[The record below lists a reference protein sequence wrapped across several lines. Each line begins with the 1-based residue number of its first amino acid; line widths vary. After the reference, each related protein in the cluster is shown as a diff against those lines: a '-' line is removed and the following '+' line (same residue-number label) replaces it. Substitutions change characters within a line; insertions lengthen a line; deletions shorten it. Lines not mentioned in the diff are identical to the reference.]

1 MANLFKK
8 RLMLKDKTTGEK
20 VKSDSKKWWGQYR
33 DALGILRHKPLAVD
47 KKVAQQMLNEILAK
61 IEKEKSGTIDPFDV
75 EMNKP
80 ITIHFDDYE
89 KHLRSK
95 NSNLRYVT
103 EVIKKIRRC
112 AEFNDWQRIKQI
124 RTSDVEN
131 FLLDLRETYGLSI
144 QTSNHYLKSLKAF
157 ARWLVRNLRMKFNPL
172 DVIEP
177 LNVRMDRRHDRRALS
192 MEEFTLLLHTAET
205 GPPAVGL
212 IGPDRA
218 MLYLL
223 AAWTGFRRGEL
234 GSLTFKSFNLKSN
247 NPTVSVQATYS
258 KHRRN
263 DIQVLHPDIVERLLK
278 WLEIRKPAT
287 DNEILFPISEKT
299 CGVDRRTSEM
309 MAFDLAFARN
319 VWINEAANDTERQER
334 AASDFLKYEDSTGKF
349 ADFHSLRHTFITNL
363 SRANVSPKVAQTLAR
378 HSDIR
383 LTMQI
388 YTHIDSDEQAA
399 AINSLPGLPPKNESA

>member
-8 RLMLKDKTTGEK
+8 KLMIKDKATGQK
-20 VKSDSKKWWGQYR
+20 VLSDSSKWWGQYR
-33 DALGILRHKPLAVD
+33 DALGIMRHKPLAVD
-47 KKVAQQMLNEILAK
+47 KRVAQQMLNDIMAK
-61 IEKEKSGTIDPFDV
+61 VEKEKSGTLDPFDA

-80 ITIHFDDYE
+80 IQIHIDNYE
-89 KHLRSK
+89 KHLKSK
-95 NSNLRYVT
+95 NNDARYIQEIVRKIKRCVT
-103 EVIKKIRRC
+103 
-112 AEFNDWQRIKQI
+112 FNKWQKIKQI
-124 RTSDVEN
+124 RVSDVEN
-131 FLLDLRETYGLSI
+131 FLLHLRDDEGLSI
-144 QTSNHYLKSLKAF
+144 QTSNHYLKALKAF
-157 ARWLVRNLRMKFNPL
+157 ARWLVRNQSLKSSPL
-172 DVIEP
+172 DCIEP
-177 LNVRMDRRHDRRALS
+177 LNVRIDRRHDRRPLT
-192 MEEFTLLLHTAET
+192 MDEFMRVLRVAET

-212 IGPDRA
+212 TGPDRA
-218 MLYLL
+218 MLYVL

-234 GSLTFKSFNLKSN
+234 GSLTLKSFNLKSN

-263 DIQVLHPDIVERLLK
+263 DIQVLHPDIVERFLK

-319 VWINEAANDTERQER
+319 VWINEAANDIERQER
-334 AASDFLKYEDSTGKF
+334 TASDFLKYEDSTGKF